1 MNNNTNYPRVP
12 ASRVGATRSFLGQ
25 MQESPRR
32 NNSNDNTAE
41 KEGIVE
47 KLQGVLVAVRRD
59 RDREHR
65 SRDIAME
72 KLRSTKEIYEA
83 EKSNFEAEKEK
94 LSKTQDETERTQEE
108 ILQIEETIQ
117 HLEQKVRRAMSSI
130 HDSIHF
136 VVGIVFLTFVLYHF
150 AIHDFLSIDSSMK
163 ICFASV
169 RRFNSKTLRWKPP
182 PRNEVQLLLMLAD
195 V

>member
-12 ASRVGATRSFLGQ
+12 ASRVGATSSFLRQ
-25 MQESPRR
+25 IQKSPRR
-32 NNSNDNTAE
+32 NNPNDNTAE

-47 KLQGVLVAVRRD
+47 KLQGVLVAIRRD

-72 KLRSTKEIYEA
+72 KLRSTKEVYEA

-94 LSKTQDETERTQEE
+94 LSKTQDETDRTQEE

-117 HLEQKVRRAMSSI
+117 HLEQKVGRAMSPI

-136 VVGIVFLTFVLYHF
+136 IVAWVFLTFF
-150 AIHDFLSIDSSMK
+150 
-163 ICFASV
+163 
-169 RRFNSKTLRWKPP
+169 
-182 PRNEVQLLLMLAD
+182 
-195 V
+195 